1 MIGSETSPPEPP
13 TPPRRTSRSLRSLQE
28 KCAKLVAEKKVSP
41 VAFGKMMDLHECGI
55 EYNEFLSS
63 RCKDIR
69 VDVPE
74 SKQLQ
79 EWSRRVPESSDS
91 VVRELKK
98 IVMEQAHAVVGL
110 SGLLR
115 SDIHRANA
123 YISNAVRR
131 KLPENT
137 KLSHRNLTGR
147 WLIQANTPFVEQIL
161 NELLEQWARS
171 SHVKASDHSTQC
183 VDFLRYYFIKAT
195 HPTPVIQS
203 YSCRLTGKNAKNIAL
218 LDLLEDVVTILIEFL
233 LDGLGLGH
241 EEIKNDTAENLKL
254 HPTEFWLKLGNND
267 VARKAALLERKEYR
281 ADWAVAGRQL
291 IGRALGDVRGYI
303 IKESGLKPRPK
314 RKHVSPQP

>member
-1 MIGSETSPPEPP
+1 MGRSRTANVCWCNDWIRNIPTGAANTAEEDVALAQKPP
-13 TPPRRTSRSLRSLQE
+13 
-28 KCAKLVAEKKVSP
+28 
-41 VAFGKMMDLHECGI
+41 
-55 EYNEFLSS
+55 
-63 RCKDIR
+63 R

-74 SKQLQ
+74 SKQLH

-98 IVMEQAHAVVGL
+98 IVMEQAHAIVGL
-110 SGLLR
+110 SSLIDALFTNYSELR

-123 YISNAVRR
+123 HISNAVRL

-147 WLIQANTPFVEQIL
+147 WLIQANTPFVKQNL

-203 YSCRLTGKNAKNIAL
+203 YSCRLTGKNAKNTAL
-218 LDLLEDVVTILIEFL
+218 LDLPEDVVTILIEFL

-267 VARKAALLERKEYR
+267 VARKAALQKRKEYR

-303 IKESGLKPRPK
+303 IKESGLKPRPGFIGIVALTNK
-314 RKHVSPQP
+314 NEQ

>member
-1 MIGSETSPPEPP
+1 LKLAFKEESLVYQLGSGLVPVGT
-13 TPPRRTSRSLRSLQE
+13 RSGSNLFDGLRSFNE
-28 KCAKLVAEKKVSP
+28 KSVKLVAEKKVSP

-63 RCKDIR
+63 RCKDIK

-79 EWSRRVPESSDS
+79 EWSRRVPESSHS

-98 IVMEQAHAVVGL
+98 IVVEQAHAIVGL
-110 SGLLR
+110 SALIDALFTNYSELR
-115 SDIHRANA
+115 SEIHRANA
-123 YISNAVRR
+123 HISNAMRC

-137 KLSHRNLTGR
+137 KLSHRNLTRR
-147 WLIQANTPFVEQIL
+147 WLIQANTPFVEQNL

-203 YSCRLTGKNAKNIAL
+203 YSCRLTGKNAKNTAL
-218 LDLLEDVVTILIEFL
+218 LDLPEDVVTILIEFL

-241 EEIKNDTAENLKL
+241 EEIKNGTTENLKL

-267 VARKAALLERKEYR
+267 VVPKGALLKRKEYR

-291 IGRALGDVRGYI
+291 IGRAL
-303 IKESGLKPRPK
+303 
-314 RKHVSPQP
+314 

>member
-1 MIGSETSPPEPP
+1 MI
-13 TPPRRTSRSLRSLQE
+13 
-28 KCAKLVAEKKVSP
+28 
-41 VAFGKMMDLHECGI
+41 
-55 EYNEFLSS
+55 

-91 VVRELKK
+91 MVRELKK
-98 IVMEQAHAVVGL
+98 TVMEQAHAIVGL
-110 SGLLR
+110 SAL
-115 SDIHRANA
+115 
-123 YISNAVRR
+123 
-131 KLPENT
+131 
-137 KLSHRNLTGR
+137 
-147 WLIQANTPFVEQIL
+147 EQNL

-203 YSCRLTGKNAKNIAL
+203 YSCRLTGKNAKNTAL
-218 LDLLEDVVTILIEFL
+218 LDLPEDVVTILIEFL

-267 VARKAALLERKEYR
+267 VVRKAALLKRNEYR
-281 ADWAVAGRQL
+281 AD
-291 IGRALGDVRGYI
+291 
-303 IKESGLKPRPK
+303 
-314 RKHVSPQP
+314 